1 MYGGEFIKTFLD
13 NVRVPAESLVGKLNG
28 GWEVLTGSLGTE
40 RGIVAAAI
48 IAKLMRSCDIV
59 CESMSGPAA
68 KPRPALQRRS
78 YQQARSGQ
86 PCREAA
92 SLISKPAI

>member
-1 MYGGEFIKTFLD
+1 LSASALSVCGDLATQIAVNGSSEGGQPTMHDGEFINTFLD

-40 RGIVAAAI
+40 RGIVGAAI
-48 IAKLMRSCDIV
+48 VAKLMRS
-59 CESMSGPAA
+59 
-68 KPRPALQRRS
+68 L
-78 YQQARSGQ
+78 
-86 PCREAA
+86 

>member
-1 MYGGEFIKTFLD
+1 MVHQKVDNRRCTTEFINTFLD

-40 RGIVAAAI
+40 RGIVGAAI
-48 IAKLMRSCDIV
+48 VAKLMRS
-59 CESMSGPAA
+59 
-68 KPRPALQRRS
+68 L
-78 YQQARSGQ
+78 
-86 PCREAA
+86 